1 MPMAQSATTTTITSR
16 ISNMAIK
23 PLPIHAE
30 METGVIIASAEHTDG
45 DPAMKDD
52 ANRPQKRTRLA
63 WTLSLMLLPLA
74 AGSGAQDSLRW
85 RGASAYAP
93 PPSQQPVSRP
103 SIYATPQPGDAFNAA
118 EF

>member
-30 METGVIIASAEHTDG
+30 METGVIIARREHTDG

-63 WTLSLMLLPLA
+63 WTLSLLLLPLA

-85 RGASAYAP
+85 RGAAAYPPP
-93 PPSQQPVSRP
+93 PPSQQPSRP
-103 SIYATPQPGDAFNAA
+103 PVHAV
-118 EF
+118 